1 MVGLQ
6 DAQAADP
13 QVQNDFTRPV
23 YWTKLRLVY
32 ERALP
37 KDVDSWRWFEL
48 VPEPGNPHDCDA
60 VAVELDGVRVG
71 YIAADLAYGLHG
83 NIRYLNGDGRA
94 CYVPG
99 VALGGESVYVALPTW
114 ATLERLV
121 DRDLIATEL
130 AALWQALPRSA
141 RDQYAA
147 TRFQET
153 RETAKQVVALRHVAP
168 HAGLPVEPDPDRM
181 PRVWDAFLRERKA
194 EHARDVVAE
203 RNVRVL
209 ALQAEG
215 RTRAEIAR
223 SLGISTSTVS
233 KVLSTQGGRTDGSSL
248 AAEGKGTQ
256 LRPPQP
262 PSEKLRS
269 VARSEGVK
277 QATTTRTALSMEG
290 IRYMAQPNP
299 TGPIPSKRPGLV
311 QHEPVDQGAYDD
323 QTREVAAALEVWKR
337 GLLTVSGASRL
348 INYRATKLRSVTI
361 DTPDANV
368 IVTRLDAGHEWVFEG
383 TKDEEATGEGAGLR
397 ADGSRTDPQLAS
409 TPPTLMCARP
419 HKELGPALRTI
430 MRQANT
436 EWLDRGLHV
445 LYLALGMLHWQD
457 VDESEYTSPLI
468 LVPVELVPLGPKD
481 IPHLKAAEDEPVLNP
496 ALRVQLQRL
505 GVELPGAEQMEG
517 LDIDLQLV
525 MVQEAVA
532 AKKGWQ
538 VTSDVV
544 LSMFSFHKEAMY
556 KDLVENAETIVNHPI
571 VRVLGTSDPLKQSR
585 LLDFEPISP
594 EDIDRLAPPETT
606 PVVLDADSS
615 QRSAIAAAVAGRSFV
630 MDGPP
635 GTGKSQTIANMVGAL
650 LHAGKSVLFVS
661 EKAAALE
668 VVRNRLEQVGLL
680 PYLFELH
687 SSKTSRKEVATELLR
702 ALETKPVPPA
712 GMSEQ
717 NRGLAALRRESLSAY
732 ANAMNETR
740 LPLDKSLH
748 EILGRISQL
757 TEAPQAPI
765 PSTGVEKITSD
776 QYWRF
781 KELTKTLHLCWRPA
795 EQGASYL
802 WKDVVDQAPLEER
815 FFAARRRLE
824 ELQGAIDNNREL
836 AEAFSLKSPSQV
848 ERLAALV
855 ELQTEERPDGVLDAW
870 LMSRSLDEM
879 DAAFGALQADLD
891 GFHQADKRWLRAA
904 EVEWDDFS
912 GFSIALAGAQK
923 RTGTSFATAPLTAA
937 GCDAASRELQ
947 DLTDA
952 LSRALSGGRLL
963 STALGLPDLVT
974 TADLDRVLALVALC
988 AAPHQP
994 SRDWFSVQGSPLAH
1008 HAVQA
1013 LEASVS
1019 RLEHL
1024 EAEAKPYFTDA
1035 ALHAPVEDLLTRFRT
1050 EHKGLKKLSSAYRA
1064 DKKQVS
1070 ELLASDVGVSDGIK
1084 GLEKAVAWAK
1094 AHFEYEAE
1102 AHNEGP
1108 ALGAYW
1114 NGRATRFE
1122 DTKQALD
1129 VVDRAFE
1136 VLAGLPLNEQL
1147 LAYLT
1152 SESGRSL
1159 AGSASEVQRNLDLWR
1174 RGLHPGGALH
1184 AHQTI
1189 ALEPLLDVLTWMEAQ
1204 SRVAAED
1211 AARVRVVDAAL
1222 GRLHTT
1228 LEADRMLALWSE
1240 RGTAAGALDAGDRYR
1255 RELGTLFQGTR
1266 TDTGSLRTALDWA
1279 RQVRELVGGEL
1290 SEAQVGA
1297 LLTTRTNPRLRPAKE
1312 RWDSAAEAILSAFA
1326 GGRRHDLQLELDDFD
1341 GAIELIAE
1349 LEADPAGQAEW
1360 FRYTT
1365 LRRELAELG
1374 LEETTRAC
1382 NEERMPSQ
1390 LVPGALEKALLRG
1403 WANSV
1408 IAADPRLVP
1417 PSTAERRAL
1426 VEQYRSLDTELIHTA
1441 HSRIIRQVNAQRP
1454 QFLGMGEQGVIQR
1467 EGMKKKRHI
1476 PVRDLIARTKSTAL
1490 SLKPCFMMSPLAVSQ
1505 YLPSDIRFDVVIFDE
1520 ASQVLPSDA
1529 VNCVYRGHA
1538 MILAGDDKQLP
1549 PTSFFEKMDEGDLEQ
1564 EETDVKDFESVL
1576 ELAKASGALRNI
1588 PLRWHYRSADDALI
1602 NYSNYKFYE
1611 GKLVVFP
1618 GPGSKKGDPAV
1629 SFHKVNG
1636 VYRRGATAD
1645 NPREAAAVAARVIEH
1660 FSKTPDQTLGV
1671 VTFSVAQASAV
1682 QDAID
1687 RAREG
1692 RRDLDKYFDVSERLH
1707 AFFVKSLESV
1717 QGDERDKIIFSV
1729 GYGPDENGKITTN
1742 FGVLNRDKGWR
1753 RLNVAVTRARK
1764 CVELVASM
1772 RAGDIPPS
1780 PNENVE
1786 YLRAYLDYAERGMP
1800 ALAVN
1805 LGTTGASPDSP
1816 FEESVLAVLTGWG
1829 YTVEPQVGSA
1839 GYRIDIGVR
1848 HPAHPGLFLLG
1859 IECDGYQYHSAPAA
1873 RDRDRLREQV
1883 LRRLGWRL
1891 HRIWGTSWYR
1901 DRGTEEARLRKALE
1915 DAIAGNGHTSDAKR
1929 RAAVELG
1936 FETVEQMERPD
1947 WARTYVEASV
1957 PRLPRWIDVSEPGA
1971 GHDMAAGVLSVIDL
1985 EGPVHVEVLDQRLRD
2000 AWGIGRIGA
2009 KIRANIDSA
2018 IRHAGAK
2025 REGQFLTLP
2034 GGSSIHVRTPS
2045 DRTIRKAEQIH
2056 HEELAAAMLLLLSEM
2071 GSATGDQLI
2080 VSAARLFGWNRTG
2093 SNIQDRLEPV
2103 IEALVETELVTRA
2116 NGLLSHTED
2125 RS

>member
-1 MVGLQ
+1 M
-6 DAQAADP
+6 
-13 QVQNDFTRPV
+13 
-23 YWTKLRLVY
+23 
-32 ERALP
+32 
-37 KDVDSWRWFEL
+37 S
-48 VPEPGNPHDCDA
+48 
-60 VAVELDGVRVG
+60 
-71 YIAADLAYGLHG
+71 
-83 NIRYLNGDGRA
+83 
-94 CYVPG
+94 
-99 VALGGESVYVALPTW
+99 
-114 ATLERLV
+114 
-121 DRDLIATEL
+121 
-130 AALWQALPRSA
+130 
-141 RDQYAA
+141 
-147 TRFQET
+147 
-153 RETAKQVVALRHVAP
+153 
-168 HAGLPVEPDPDRM
+168 
-181 PRVWDAFLRERKA
+181 
-194 EHARDVVAE
+194 
-203 RNVRVL
+203 
-209 ALQAEG
+209 
-215 RTRAEIAR
+215 
-223 SLGISTSTVS
+223 
-233 KVLSTQGGRTDGSSL
+233 
-248 AAEGKGTQ
+248 
-256 LRPPQP
+256 
-262 PSEKLRS
+262 
-269 VARSEGVK
+269 
-277 QATTTRTALSMEG
+277 
-290 IRYMAQPNP
+290 QPNP
-299 TGPIPSKRPGLV
+299 TGPIRSKQP
-311 QHEPVDQGAYDD
+311 EPALSAPTEVINQSTYDD
-323 QTREVAAALEVWKR
+323 QTREVAAALEVWKK

-348 INYRATKLRSVTI
+348 INYRATKLRSVAI
-361 DTPDANV
+361 DAPSADE
-368 IVTRLDAGHEWVFEG
+368 IVKRLDAGHEWVFEG
-383 TKDEEATGEGAGLR
+383 TKDEGSEEPAGR
-397 ADGSRTDPQLAS
+397 QDDDSRTSSSPVPLS
-409 TPPTLMCARP
+409 PTLKCSRP
-419 HKELGPALRTI
+419 QKELGPALRTI

-505 GVELPGAEQMEG
+505 GVELPSTEQVEG
-517 LDIDLQLV
+517 LDVDLQLV
-525 MVQEAVA
+525 MVQEAVG

-556 KDLVENAETIVNHPI
+556 KDLVENAKTIINHPI

-615 QRSAIAAAVAGRSFV
+615 QRSAIAAAVGGRSFV

-717 NRGLAALRRESLSAY
+717 DRGLATMRRESLSAY

-740 LPLDKSLH
+740 SPLDKSLH
-748 EILGRISQL
+748 DVLGRISQL
-757 TEAPQAPI
+757 SDAPHAPI
-765 PSTGVEKITSD
+765 PSTGVERLTAD
-776 QYWRF
+776 QYWQF

-795 EQGASYL
+795 EQGGSYL
-802 WKDVVDQAPLEER
+802 WKDVIDQGPLEER
-815 FFAARRRLE
+815 FFVARRRLE
-824 ELQGAIDNNREL
+824 ELQGAIDSSREL
-836 AEAFSLKSPSQV
+836 AEVFELTSPSQS
-848 ERLAALV
+848 ELLAALV
-855 ELQTEERPDGVLDAW
+855 QLQTEERPEGVLDAW
-870 LMSRSLDEM
+870 LTSPSLAEVN
-879 DAAFGALQADLD
+879 GTLSALQLDLD
-891 GFHQADKRWLRAA
+891 AYHQADDRWRGAA
-904 EVEWDDFS
+904 QIEWDDFT
-912 GFSIALAGAQK
+912 GFSGANGGALGRQGA
-923 RTGTSFATAPLTAA
+923 SFATAPLTAA
-937 GCDAASRELQ
+937 GCNAASRELQ
-947 DLTDA
+947 DLADA

-963 STALGLPDLVT
+963 SAALGLPDAVT
-974 TADLDRVLALVALC
+974 AADLDRVLALVALC

-994 SRDWFSVQGSPLAH
+994 SRDWFSVHGGPHAH

-1019 RLEHL
+1019 RLGQL

-1070 ELLASDVGVSDGIK
+1070 ELLASDVAVADGIK
-1084 GLEKAVAWAK
+1084 GLERAVAWAK

-1102 AHNEGP
+1102 AHVDGP

-1114 NGRATRFE
+1114 NGRATSF
-1122 DTKQALD
+1122 DAAKQALD
-1129 VVDRAFE
+1129 VVDRTFQ
-1136 VLAGLPLNEQL
+1136 VLAGVPLNEQL
-1147 LAYLT
+1147 LTHLT
-1152 SESGRSL
+1152 TESGRSL

-1174 RGLHPGGALH
+1174 RGFLPGGALS

-1189 ALEPLLDVLTWMEAQ
+1189 ALQPSVDVLAWMKDQ
-1204 SRVAAED
+1204 SLRAAED
-1211 AARVRVVDAAL
+1211 AARVQVVDSAL
-1222 GRLHTT
+1222 GGSHTA
-1228 LEADRMLALWSE
+1228 LEADRMLALWSDV
-1240 RGTAAGALDAGDRYR
+1240 RAAAQVLGSRERYR
-1255 RELGTLFQGTR
+1255 GDLGELFQGTR
-1266 TDTGSLRTALDWA
+1266 TDTERLRRAIDWA
-1279 RQVRELVGGEL
+1279 QRLRQLVRGEL
-1290 SEAQVGA
+1290 TEEQAAALGA
-1297 LLTTRTNPRLRPAKE
+1297 TRPNPRLRPAKE
-1312 RWDSAAEAILSAFA
+1312 HWDGAVEAILSAF
-1326 GGRRHDLQLELDDFD
+1326 GSSRRDDLQLELDDFD

-1349 LEADPAGQAEW
+1349 LEADPDGQAEW

-1365 LRRELAELG
+1365 LRRGLADLG
-1374 LEETTRAC
+1374 LDKTVMAC
-1382 NEERMPSQ
+1382 IEERMPSQ
-1390 LVPGALEKALLRG
+1390 HVPEALERALLRG

-1417 PSTAERRAL
+1417 PSAAERRAL
-1426 VEQYRSLDTELIHTA
+1426 VDQYRLLDTELIHTA
-1441 HSRIIRQVNAQRP
+1441 HSRIIREVNARRP

-1476 PVRDLIARTKSTAL
+1476 PVRDLIAKTKSTAL

-1505 YLPSDIRFDVVIFDE
+1505 YLPPDIRFDVVIFDE
-1520 ASQVLPSDA
+1520 ASQVTPSDA

-1538 MILAGDDKQLP
+1538 LILAGDDKQLP

-1618 GPGSKKGDPAV
+1618 GPGSKEGDPAIT
-1629 SFHKVNG
+1629 FHKVNG

-1645 NPREAAAVAARVIEH
+1645 NPIEAAAVASRVIEH
-1660 FSKTPDQTLGV
+1660 FSKTPNQTLGV

-1687 RAREG
+1687 RARDG

-1729 GYGPDENGKITTN
+1729 GYGPDENSKITTN

-1764 CVELVASM
+1764 SVELVSSM

-1786 YLRAYLDYAERGMP
+1786 YLRSYLDYAERGMP

-1816 FEESVLAVLTGWG
+1816 FEESVLSVLSNWG
-1829 YTVEPQVGSA
+1829 YAVEPQVGSA

-1883 LRRLGWRL
+1883 LRKLGWRL

-1901 DRGTEEARLRKALE
+1901 DRDAEEHRLRKALE
-1915 DAIAGNGHTSDAKR
+1915 DAIAGNGHASEAKR

-1971 GHDMAAGVLSVIDL
+1971 GQDMAPGVLRVIDL
-1985 EGPVHVEVLDQRLRD
+1985 EGPIHVEVLDQRLRD

-2018 IRHAGAK
+2018 IRHAGVK
-2025 REGQFLTLP
+2025 REGSFLTLP
-2034 GGSSIHVRTPS
+2034 GKSVVQVRTPS
-2045 DRTIRKAEQIH
+2045 ERTIRKAEQIH
-2056 HEELAAAMLLLLSEM
+2056 HQELAAAMLLLLAEM

-2093 SNIQDRLEPV
+2093 SNIQDRLEP
-2103 IEALVETELVTRA
+2103 IIQALVDSGHVKSA
-2116 NGLLSHTED
+2116 HGLLSPMED